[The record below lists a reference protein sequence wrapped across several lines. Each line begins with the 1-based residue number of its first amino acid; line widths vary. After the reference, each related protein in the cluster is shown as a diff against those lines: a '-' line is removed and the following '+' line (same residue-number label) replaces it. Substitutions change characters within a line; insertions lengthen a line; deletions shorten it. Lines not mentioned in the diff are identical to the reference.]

1 VREVCERWGSRELV
15 RARVGGGLVWKAVK
29 PLALVNED
37 EPGVKW

>member
-1 VREVCERWGSRELV
+1 MREVCKRLGSGELV
-15 RARVGGGLVWKAVK
+15 RARVGGGLVSKAVK